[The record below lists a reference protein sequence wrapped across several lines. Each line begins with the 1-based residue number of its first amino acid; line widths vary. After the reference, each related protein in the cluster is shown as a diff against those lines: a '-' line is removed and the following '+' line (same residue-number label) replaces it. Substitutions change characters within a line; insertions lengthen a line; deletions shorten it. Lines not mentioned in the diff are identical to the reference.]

1 MEKDKEPTE
10 ILFRK
15 YSNGDIIALMPYV
28 IEDNRFCC
36 QSYMHVGQH
45 GPARYEH
52 MMQCTRPAKEDEY
65 AELKRE
71 LESIGYNVLPIT
83 RINRKKLDAAIR
95 KKITWIQ
102 SAGRGIRNQN
112 K

>member
-10 ILFRK
+10 MLFRRF
-15 YSNGDIIALMPYV
+15 GDGQVIALMPYV

-65 AELKRE
+65 ADLKLE
-71 LESIGYNVLPIT
+71 LESIGYNVLPIA
-83 RINRKKLDAAIR
+83 RIDRKKLQNAINTYLHE
-95 KKITWIQ
+95 KY
-102 SAGRGIRNQN
+102 
-112 K
+112 

>member
-10 ILFRK
+10 MLFRR

-36 QSYMHVGQH
+36 QSYMHIGQH

-52 MMQCTRPAKEDEY
+52 IMQCTRPAKEDEY
-65 AELKRE
+65 AELKLE
-71 LESIGYNVLPIT
+71 LESIGYNVLLIA
-83 RINRKKLDAAIR
+83 RIDRKKLQNAINTYLHE
-95 KKITWIQ
+95 KY
-102 SAGRGIRNQN
+102 
-112 K
+112 